1 MKANNYS
8 LNIHWDKRYPK
19 AGTDLCPIQLAVNL
33 SGLQF
38 KVSLKLYSTKA
49 DYEKAL
55 NSKGGSDEVKEL
67 RRELNEYVSKAEKIL
82 ERLPNPT
89 REIFQRLF
97 KSETDLFASSKTDVT
112 FFFEE
117 YMARLN
123 SEERIKTA
131 INLKSSLT
139 SFKKYRKQIF
149 FEDINEAWINGYK
162 NFMLKGG
169 NSATTVQIYLRNLRT
184 IFNQAIKNGYISE
197 RHYPFKTYQIGSS
210 SKSKSVLYGPQ
221 LKALWEYEGT
231 TMREQR
237 SRAYFFFLYL
247 ASGMNYK
254 DMCYLQFKDLKADTL
269 SFVREKT
276 KRTTKIADKQI
287 VVYLHEELKA
297 IIEKWGNKPG
307 NPDDFVFP
315 ILNGCKSAMEKETRR
330 WTHQRRTN
338 LELNTIGIKLG
349 FEERLTTNLARHSF
363 ATFLKV
369 SGTPIAFIGDAL
381 GHTSSK
387 TTEHYM
393 KSIPTDKA
401 RDISNTLLNFN

>member
-1 MKANNYS
+1 MKTKNYS
-8 LNIHWDKRYPK
+8 VNLHWDKRYPK
-19 AGTDLCPIQLAVNL
+19 AATDLCPIQLAVNL

-38 KVSLKLYSTKA
+38 KISLKLYSTKA
-49 DYEKAL
+49 DYEKTS

-139 SFKKYRKQIF
+139 SFKKYKKQIF

-197 RHYPFKTYQIGSS
+197 RHYPFK
-210 SKSKSVLYGPQ
+210 
-221 LKALWEYEGT
+221 A
-231 TMREQR
+231 
-237 SRAYFFFLYL
+237 
-247 ASGMNYK
+247 
-254 DMCYLQFKDLKADTL
+254 
-269 SFVREKT
+269 
-276 KRTTKIADKQI
+276 
-287 VVYLHEELKA
+287 
-297 IIEKWGNKPG
+297 
-307 NPDDFVFP
+307 
-315 ILNGCKSAMEKETRR
+315 
-330 WTHQRRTN
+330 
-338 LELNTIGIKLG
+338 
-349 FEERLTTNLARHSF
+349 
-363 ATFLKV
+363 
-369 SGTPIAFIGDAL
+369 
-381 GHTSSK
+381 
-387 TTEHYM
+387 
-393 KSIPTDKA
+393 
-401 RDISNTLLNFN
+401 